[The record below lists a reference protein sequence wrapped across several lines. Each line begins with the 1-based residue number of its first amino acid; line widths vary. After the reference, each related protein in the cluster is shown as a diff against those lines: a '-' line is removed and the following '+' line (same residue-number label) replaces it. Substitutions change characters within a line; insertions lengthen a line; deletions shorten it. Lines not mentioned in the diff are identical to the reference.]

1 VTVIDK
7 SVHDL
12 REQAERQ
19 VRGRLGPDRWSRA
32 YAAGRTASLDSL
44 LRDIDSVLA

>member
-1 VTVIDK
+1 VVDK

-19 VRGRLGPDRWSRA
+19 VRGRLGTDRWSRA
-32 YAAGRTASLDSL
+32 YAAGRAASIDSL
-44 LRDIDSVLA
+44 MRDIDSVLS